1 MASGELSALSLI
13 SSTHEFSGTE
23 QRIVDYILDHREEAP
38 TMTAAQLARR
48 SGTSEATISRFCKHL
63 GFDNYRSFQFSLGRD
78 LTLKHDGLDLDGEI
92 SLDNVEDSLKS
103 ILATKMGELEAT
115 LRGIDSATVRNV
127 VKRLAGA
134 NVIQIA
140 AVGNTNSV
148 ALDATFKFSQ
158 LGLRCTTHEVNEIAV
173 GFALTMQP
181 KDALLVISNSGRS
194 QRLMRVAQAAKN
206 RGACVIVITGDE
218 QSPLARLAS
227 FVLRTV
233 NHEALLTTGD
243 FAFSKISAMA
253 IIETLYYFLLHEIE
267 DGREHI
273 SRYEELI
280 QPDKDVE

>member
-13 SSTHEFSGTE
+13 TSTREFSGTE

-115 LRGIDSATVRNV
+115 LRGIDDATVRDV

-134 NVIQIA
+134 DVIQIA

-267 DGREHI
+267 NGREHI

>member
-13 SSTHEFSGTE
+13 SSTREFSGTE

-103 ILATKMGELEAT
+103 IIATKMGELEAT
-115 LRGIDSATVRNV
+115 LRGIDGACVRNV

-194 QRLMRVAQAAKN
+194 KRLMRVAQAAKN

-227 FVLRTV
+227 YVLRTV

>member
-1 MASGELSALSLI
+1 MTSGELSALSLI
-13 SSTHEFSGTE
+13 TSTREFSGTE

-115 LRGIDSATVRNV
+115 LRGIDGATVRDV

-134 NVIQIA
+134 DVIQIA

>member
-13 SSTHEFSGTE
+13 SSTREFSGTE

-115 LRGIDSATVRNV
+115 LRGIDGTCVRNV

-194 QRLMRVAQAAKN
+194 KRLMRVAQAAKN

-227 FVLRTV
+227 YVLRTV

>member
-13 SSTHEFSGTE
+13 SSTREFSGTE

-115 LRGIDSATVRNV
+115 LRGINGACVRNV

-206 RGACVIVITGDE
+206 RGACVIAITGDE

-227 FVLRTV
+227 YVLRTV

-253 IIETLYYFLLHEIE
+253 IIETLYYFLLHEVE

>member
-13 SSTHEFSGTE
+13 SSTREFSGTE

-63 GFDNYRSFQFSLGRD
+63 GFENYRSFQLSLGRD

-115 LRGIDSATVRNV
+115 LRGIDGATVRNV

-134 NVIQIA
+134 DVIQIV

-227 FVLRTV
+227 YVLRTV

>member
-13 SSTHEFSGTE
+13 SSTRELSGTE

-48 SGTSEATISRFCKHL
+48 SGASEATISRFCKHL

-115 LRGIDSATVRNV
+115 LRGIDGACVRNV

-158 LGLRCTTHEVNEIAV
+158 LGLRCTTHEVSEIAV

-227 FVLRTV
+227 YVLRTV

>member
-13 SSTHEFSGTE
+13 SSTREFSGTE

-115 LRGIDSATVRNV
+115 LRGIDGACVRNV

-227 FVLRTV
+227 YVLRTV

-253 IIETLYYFLLHEIE
+253 IIETLYYFLLHEVE

>member
-13 SSTHEFSGTE
+13 SSTREFSGTE

-115 LRGIDSATVRNV
+115 LRGIDGATVRNV

-134 NVIQIA
+134 DVIQIA

>member
-13 SSTHEFSGTE
+13 SSTREFSGTE

-115 LRGIDSATVRNV
+115 LRGIDGACVRNV

-134 NVIQIA
+134 CVIQIA

-227 FVLRTV
+227 YVLRTV

-253 IIETLYYFLLHEIE
+253 IIETLYYFLLHEVE

>member
-13 SSTHEFSGTE
+13 SSTREFSGTE

-48 SGTSEATISRFCKHL
+48 SGTSEATIARFCKHL

-115 LRGIDSATVRNV
+115 LRGIDGTTVRNV

-134 NVIQIA
+134 DVIQIA

-181 KDALLVISNSGRS
+181 KDALLIISNSGRS

-253 IIETLYYFLLHEIE
+253 IIETLYYFLLPEIE
-267 DGREHI
+267 GGREHI

>member
-13 SSTHEFSGTE
+13 SSTREFSGTE

-115 LRGIDSATVRNV
+115 LRGIDGATVRNV
-127 VKRLAGA
+127 VKRLASA
-134 NVIQIA
+134 DVIQIA

>member
-13 SSTHEFSGTE
+13 SSTRELSGTE

-115 LRGIDSATVRNV
+115 LRGIDGACVRNV

-158 LGLRCTTHEVNEIAV
+158 LGLRCTTHEVSEIAV

-227 FVLRTV
+227 YVLRTV

>member
-13 SSTHEFSGTE
+13 SSTREFSGTE

-78 LTLKHDGLDLDGEI
+78 LTLKHNGLDLDGEI

-115 LRGIDSATVRNV
+115 LRGIDGACVRNV

-218 QSPLARLAS
+218 QSPLACLAS
-227 FVLRTV
+227 YVLRTV

>member
-13 SSTHEFSGTE
+13 SSTRELSGTE

-92 SLDNVEDSLKS
+92 SLDNVEESLKS

-115 LRGIDSATVRNV
+115 LRGIDGACVRNV

-158 LGLRCTTHEVNEIAV
+158 LGLRCTTHEVSEIAV

-227 FVLRTV
+227 YVLRTV